1 MSTIL
6 PAFQL
11 WTVYEYHSS
20 SISSVN
26 CAWISSFQHFICEL
40 CMTIILPAFHLWTV
54 YEYHPSSF
62 STVDCVWVP
71 SFQHFICELCMS
83 IIFLAFHLWTVH
95 KYHPSSFST
104 VDCVWV
110 SFFQHFICELC
121 MNIILLAV
129 HPVNCSP
136 SLMKSIQMQFKL
148 SSTER
153 ESLTHHSHSAWA
165 VNTSSHRFWC
175 KNCKNAFDFHT
186 FAVQFPCAGK
196 E

>member
-6 PAFQL
+6 PA
-11 WTVYEYHSS
+11 V
-20 SISSVN
+20 
-26 CAWISSFQHFICEL
+26 
-40 CMTIILPAFHLWTV
+40 HLWTV
-54 YEYHPSSF
+54 YEYHPF
-62 STVDCVWVP
+62 QQFICELCMNIILPAVHPVNCVWVS
-71 SFQHFICELCMS
+71 SFQQFICELCMS
-83 IIFLAFHLWTVH
+83 IILPAVHMWTV
-95 KYHPSSFST
+95 YEYQLSSISSVNCACVHPSSFST

-110 SFFQHFICELC
+110 SSFQQFICELC

-165 VNTSSHRFWC
+165 LNTSSHRFWC

-186 FAVQFPCAGK
+186 FTAQFPCARI